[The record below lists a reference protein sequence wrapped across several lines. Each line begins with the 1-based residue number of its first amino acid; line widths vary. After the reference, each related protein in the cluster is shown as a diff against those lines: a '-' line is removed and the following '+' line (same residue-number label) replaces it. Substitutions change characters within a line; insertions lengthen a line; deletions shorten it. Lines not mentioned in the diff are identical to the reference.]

1 MISWG
6 TKRHLRRGGG
16 KRSLVGQ
23 GPWLNDSQA
32 HKSTLSSFWKKHH
45 THSHF
50 LSLTHMH
57 AQITNHRQ
65 CTTSQAQNPHCYR
78 IPLYIIVPTT
88 ETLNNLFLT
97 CLLWDVQMY
106 RLQIRNLSSVAEQVL
121 RLLPLAPVC
130 GGGALVW
137 ERERHYIDKTC
148 TKLTC
153 QQVKKLWVLLQFFT
167 FFVVYLFPIPSK
179 KEPLTKNLSFTKLK
193 NSLWLPKKQ

>member
-137 ERERHYIDKTC
+137 ERERETLHRQNMHKTDLSTGKEAMAFATVFHIFC
-148 TKLTC
+148 G
-153 QQVKKLWVLLQFFT
+153 LL
-167 FFVVYLFPIPSK
+167 VPHSI
-179 KEPLTKNLSFTKLK
+179 
-193 NSLWLPKKQ
+193 